1 MFNAPTL
8 DDMLGHAASLGITV
22 CRAKLEGALGLWDAK
37 TRHIWIDSRLT
48 DSAATPVL
56 AHELLHVQRGDNGHQ
71 NPDVEQAIDAH
82 VAFLMVDPKAYAQAE
97 SLYETDTHAIA
108 EELNLP
114 EWVISA
120 YERTCMENLKS
131 AHTLSKLRIT
141 MQ

>member
-22 CRAKLEGALGLWDAK
+22 CRAKLKGALGLWDAK

-71 NPDVEQAIDAH
+71 KPDVEQAIDAH

-97 SLYETDTHAIA
+97 SLYETDTSAIA

-141 MQ
+141 LQ